1 MAKDVLFE
9 IRSKLEP
16 RVGEKI
22 KLKAN
27 RGRRKT
33 FEKEGVLESTYPS
46 IFVIRVDEQNY
57 YQRFTFSY
65 ADVLTETVELSF
77 FSDHKIFVAGA
88 K

>member
-1 MAKDVLFE
+1 MAKNVLYE
-9 IRSKLEP
+9 IRKSLES

-27 RGRRKT
+27 RGRRRT

-46 IFVIRVDEQNY
+46 IFVIRVDEPNY

-77 FSDHKIFVAGA
+77 FNENKVFASGN
-88 K
+88 